1 MRFERIRRSLAPMI
15 AGLVALPMLAFGGHA
30 AAPVP
35 PGQAGGRVLEGLSL
49 PSRLLDREVRH
60 AVYLPPDYDTSTRRY
75 PVLYLLHGFTD
86 EEWAWIQ
93 FGQVHVAA
101 DQGILSG
108 EVPAMIVVMPDGG
121 VTWYVDDHSG
131 EVPYRRM
138 FVEELIPHIDRTY
151 RTRTSREFRA
161 VSGLSMGGYGALM
174 LAMRHPDLFS
184 ACVAFSSGVMTDEEA
199 VAMDVER
206 WDHVLGAP
214 FGPGLVGEA
223 RLTDQWRENSP
234 LHLAGTIAV
243 EELRRVRWYLDCG
256 DDDFLYR
263 GNAMLHLLL
272 REREVPHEYRV
283 RDGGHVWEYWRTG
296 IRDGIRFLVRSF
308 HR

>member
-1 MRFERIRRSLAPMI
+1 
-15 AGLVALPMLAFGGHA
+15 
-30 AAPVP
+30 
-35 PGQAGGRVLEGLSL
+35 
-49 PSRLLDREVRH
+49 
-60 AVYLPPDYDTSTRRY
+60 
-75 PVLYLLHGFTD
+75 
-86 EEWAWIQ
+86 
-93 FGQVHVAA
+93 
-101 DQGILSG
+101 
-108 EVPAMIVVMPDGG
+108 
-121 VTWYVDDHSG
+121 
-131 EVPYRRM
+131 
-138 FVEELIPHIDRTY
+138 
-151 RTRTSREFRA
+151 
-161 VSGLSMGGYGALM
+161 M

-199 VAMDVER
+199 VAMDAER

-263 GNAMLHLLL
+263 GNAMLHILL
-272 REREVPHEYRV
+272 REREIPHEYRV

-296 IRDGIRFLVRSF
+296 IRDGLRFLGRSF

>member
-1 MRFERIRRSLAPMI
+1 MRFERNLGGLLPIICLA
-15 AGLVALPMLAFGGHA
+15 ALPAVTFVGRAETVRSQG
-30 AAPVP
+30 P
-35 PGQAGGRVLEGLSL
+35 PGGRVIEGLSL
-49 PSRLLDREVRH
+49 ESGLLGSEVRYG
-60 AVYLPPDYDTSTRRY
+60 VYLPPDYDTSGRRY
-75 PVLYLLHGFTD
+75 PVLYLLHGFSD
-86 EEWAWIQ
+86 QEWAWIQ

-131 EVPYRRM
+131 GVPYRRM
-138 FVEELIPHIDRTY
+138 FVEELIPHVDRTY

-184 ACVAFSSGVMTDEEA
+184 ACVAFSSGVMTDEEV
-199 VAMDVER
+199 VAMDAER
-206 WDHVLGAP
+206 WDRVLSEP
-214 FGPGLVGEA
+214 FGHGLVGEE
-223 RLTDQWRENSP
+223 RLTDQWKAHSP
-234 LHLAGTIAV
+234 LHLARTLAV

-263 GNAMLHLLL
+263 GNAMLHILL
-272 REREVPHEYRV
+272 REREIPHEYRV

-296 IRDGIRFLVRSF
+296 IRDGLRFLGRGF